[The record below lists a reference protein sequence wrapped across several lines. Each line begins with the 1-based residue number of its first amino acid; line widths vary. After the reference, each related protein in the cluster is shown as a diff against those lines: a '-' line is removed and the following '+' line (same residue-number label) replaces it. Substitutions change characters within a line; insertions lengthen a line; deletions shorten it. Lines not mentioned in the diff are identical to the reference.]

1 MTIPFNDIKIDPK
14 MLKSKLINKID
25 NIDINDIVK
34 KIVRKEINDILD
46 SNHFWYEITGTNIC
60 AYKYQ
65 FSKKK
70 EGHICGKPIHRKNK
84 DIKYGNFLCS
94 RHLDKHE
101 VERPRQL
108 KDNQIQCKATT
119 IANTQCLYSSKIDG
133 YCVQHYKC
141 INKIDTNKIHRLIKN
156 KKEKNIQEVQNKPT
170 IELLEIVGGNLNNSD
185 SSRNSENIK
194 VYENVCAKTFLN
206 NNINS
211 TTIGTSNKTTN
222 SNNNSNIINI
232 AKNAKSLE
240 KLENNFISNYIT
252 NTNNKL
258 QELNRKIIENTS
270 IIEKL
275 KKYYTKIEYRKCEEK
290 YCNNCKSYN
299 IIYNTNCIDHIHNRH
314 KPPMPN
320 FFKSK
325 ISPLPPS

>member
-185 SSRNSENIK
+185 SSINPSFGGDDEKIKKIVKKGNCNNDNSNSI
-194 VYENVCAKTFLN
+194 NTF
-206 NNINS
+206 IS
-211 TTIGTSNKTTN
+211 TTN
-222 SNNNSNIINI
+222 SNNININISNAYSNKNKIKRKNNNAYNIINKKRKTLNI
-232 AKNAKSLE
+232 I
-240 KLENNFISNYIT
+240 NNTFNS
-252 NTNNKL
+252 TNNIYYHKFTL
-258 QELNRKIIENTS
+258 QSQT
-270 IIEKL
+270 
-275 KKYYTKIEYRKCEEK
+275 
-290 YCNNCKSYN
+290 
-299 IIYNTNCIDHIHNRH
+299 
-314 KPPMPN
+314 
-320 FFKSK
+320 
-325 ISPLPPS
+325 PLPPLPSITNNYTPHDSSHNLINKNNIL

>member
-185 SSRNSENIK
+185 SSINPSFGGN
-194 VYENVCAKTFLN
+194 AKT
-206 NNINS
+206 
-211 TTIGTSNKTTN
+211 TTIGGDDEKIKKIVKKGNCNNDNSNSINTFISTTN
-222 SNNNSNIINI
+222 SNNININISNAYSNKNKIKRKNNNAYNIINKKRKTLNI
-232 AKNAKSLE
+232 I
-240 KLENNFISNYIT
+240 NNTFNS
-252 NTNNKL
+252 TNNIYYHKFTL
-258 QELNRKIIENTS
+258 QSQT
-270 IIEKL
+270 
-275 KKYYTKIEYRKCEEK
+275 
-290 YCNNCKSYN
+290 
-299 IIYNTNCIDHIHNRH
+299 
-314 KPPMPN
+314 
-320 FFKSK
+320 
-325 ISPLPPS
+325 PLPPLPSITNNYTPHDSSHNLINKNNIL